1 MRAGFREVRKD
12 IDLYTSENFILAS
25 PVAGGDSSFGN
36 GVFSGEPF
44 VKLPGALGKHRWR
57 TALQLF
63 AEMPGGIGVV
73 ELAFFQQKSDEI
85 ARESWHFWMFWHLGG
100 IHFVWILYGCC
111 WLVSK

>member
-1 MRAGFREVRKD
+1 MASQKERIVLQASIFPGSASWFQGGSQD

-73 ELAFFQQKSDEI
+73 ELAFFQHK
-85 ARESWHFWMFWHLGG
+85 
-100 IHFVWILYGCC
+100 
-111 WLVSK
+111 K